1 MAVSSEEI
9 TVTVNNAAPP
19 PQPPTPPGAHCA
31 NQLGWET
38 HFTLAVHVNVSG
50 VMKVPTGIC
59 LYFPFFKKRMKH
71 SHNIWQICAGLLVLK
86 SVSIPHKLQPQVKWL
101 LGYPIT
107 K

>member
-1 MAVSSEEI
+1 MAVSSAEI

-38 HFTLAVHVNVSG
+38 HFTLAVHINVSG

-59 LYFPFFKKRMKH
+59 LYFSFFKKSMTH
-71 SHNIWQICAGLLVLK
+71 SLNILQIYVGFLVLK
-86 SVSIPHKLQPQVKWL
+86 SVYILHKLQPQVKRL
-101 LGYPIT
+101 IGYPIT